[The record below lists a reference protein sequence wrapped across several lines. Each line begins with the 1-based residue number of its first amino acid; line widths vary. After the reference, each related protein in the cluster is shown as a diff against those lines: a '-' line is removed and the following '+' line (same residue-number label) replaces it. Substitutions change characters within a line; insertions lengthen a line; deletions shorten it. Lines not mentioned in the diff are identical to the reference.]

1 MKINVNNITLNYIQE
16 GQGEPLILLHG
27 NGEDLQIFDKLIS
40 KLKKQFTVYAI
51 DSRNH
56 GSSTRTEDFSYETM
70 AEDIHQFIE
79 KLELKHVSVIG
90 FSDGAIISLLLTLK
104 YPQIFKKMVLLG
116 VNLKP
121 SDFKLDI
128 YNSIVEEYE
137 KTQDPLFKMMLEQP
151 NIELDNLKE
160 INTPTLVIGAE
171 DDLYNEDSFQN
182 IADTMPDAELKIMKG
197 HDHGSYVINS
207 DILYPSLNEFLWL
220 L

>member
-40 KLKKQFTVYAI
+40 KLKKQFTIYAI

-151 NIELDNLKE
+151 NIELDDLKE
-160 INTPTLVIGAE
+160 IKTPTLVIGAE

-182 IADTMPDAELKIMKG
+182 IADTMPDTELKIMKG

-207 DILYPSLNEFLWL
+207 DILYPSLNEFL
-220 L
+220 

>member
-151 NIELDNLKE
+151 NIELDDLKE

-197 HDHGSYVINS
+197 HDHGSYVINC
-207 DILYPSLNEFLWL
+207 DILYPSLNEFL
-220 L
+220 

>member
-207 DILYPSLNEFLWL
+207 DILYPSLNEFL
-220 L
+220 

>member
-16 GQGEPLILLHG
+16 GQGDPLILLHG

-79 KLELKHVSVIG
+79 KLELKHLSVIG

-104 YPQIFKKMVLLG
+104 YPQTFKKMVLLG

-128 YNSIVEEYE
+128 YNSIAEEYE
-137 KTQDPLFKMMLEQP
+137 KTQDFLFKMMLEQP
-151 NIELDNLKE
+151 NIELDDLKE

-182 IADTMPDAELKIMKG
+182 IADTMPDAELKIMQG

-207 DILYPSLNEFLWL
+207 DVLYPYLKEFL
-220 L
+220 

>member
-151 NIELDNLKE
+151 NIELDDLKE

-171 DDLYNEDSFQN
+171 GDLYNEDSFQN
-182 IADTMPDAELKIMKG
+182 IAYTMPDAELKIMKG

-207 DILYPSLNEFLWL
+207 DILYPSLNEFL
-220 L
+220 

>member
-171 DDLYNEDSFQN
+171 GDLYNEDSFQN
-182 IADTMPDAELKIMKG
+182 IAYTMPDAELKIMKG

-207 DILYPSLNEFLWL
+207 DILYPSLNEFL
-220 L
+220 

>member
-1 MKINVNNITLNYIQE
+1 MEINVNNITLNYLVK
-16 GQGEPLILLHG
+16 GNGNPLILLHG
-27 NGEDLQIFDKLIS
+27 NGEDLQIFDKLVS
-40 KLKKQFTVYAI
+40 KLEKQFTVYAI

-56 GSSTRTEDFSYETM
+56 GGSTRSEDFTYETM

-104 YPQIFKKMVLLG
+104 YPQTFDRMVLLG

-121 SDFKLDI
+121 TDFKLDI
-128 YNSIVEEYE
+128 YNSIAEEYE

-151 NIELDNLKE
+151 NIELDDLKE

-171 DDLYNEDSFQN
+171 DDLYYEDSFQN
-182 IADTMPDAELKIMKG
+182 IVNTMPNAVLKIIKG
-197 HDHGSYVINS
+197 HDHGSYVVNN
-207 DILYPSLNEFLWL
+207 DVLYPYVAEFLQ
-220 L
+220 